1 MAKLPEI
8 LEREPLVD
16 ALFEVRFRD
25 TSPIADILPG
35 VLFQENGQKT
45 KITRLPVAEL
55 PPDMRAS
62 DPNLRYAPVVRVE
75 LEKYLI
81 SVGDRS
87 VLINC
92 KLPYP
97 KWKQFKTAI
106 LDIVARIA
114 KLGVAGNVERYSLK
128 YVNLI
133 QAPTIAEQVSK
144 INMSISLG
152 DVKVSDDHANV
163 QVHHKEDGIIHILSV
178 VIGAQGNLADGQ
190 AIFGTIVDIDSIRE
204 FAPVD
209 LALFEQS
216 LEPGLQDLRQANK
229 KKFFACLTPEAIEE
243 MGPVYA

>member
-1 MAKLPEI
+1 MEKLPEI

-16 ALFEVRFRD
+16 ALFEVRLRD

-35 VLFQENGQKT
+35 ILFQENGSTT
-45 KITRLPVAEL
+45 KVSRLPVAEL

-62 DPNLRYAPVVRVE
+62 DPNLRYAPLVRVE
-75 LEKYLI
+75 LEKYLV

-87 VLINC
+87 VLISC

-97 KWKQFKTAI
+97 KWKQFKAAI

-114 KLGVAGNVERYSLK
+114 KLRVVGNVERYSLK

-144 INMSISLG
+144 INMSITLG

-163 QVHHKEDGIIHILSV
+163 QVHHKKDGIIHILSV

-190 AIFGTIVDIDSIRE
+190 AVFGTIVDIDSIRE

-209 LALFEQS
+209 FAIFQQN

-229 KKFFACLTPEAIEE
+229 KKFFACLTAEAIDE

>member
-16 ALFEVRFRD
+16 AIFEVRFRD

-35 VLFQENGQKT
+35 VLFQENGQNT
-45 KITRLPVAEL
+45 KISRLPVAEL
-55 PPDMRAS
+55 PPDMRES

-75 LEKYLI
+75 LEKYLV

-97 KWKQFKTAI
+97 KWKQFKAEI
-106 LDIVARIA
+106 LEIVARIA

-152 DVKVSDDHANV
+152 DVKVSGDHANV

-178 VIGAQGNLADGQ
+178 VVGAQANLADGQ
-190 AIFGTIVDIDSIRE
+190 VIFGTIVDIDSIRE
-204 FAPVD
+204 LAPVD
-209 LALFEQS
+209 FASFEKS
-216 LEPGLQDLRQANK
+216 LEPGLQHLRQANK
-229 KKFFACLTPEAIEE
+229 QKFFACLTAQAIQE
-243 MGPVYA
+243 MGPIYA